1 MLGKHPVFQ
10 EMTLRRELV
19 SMGILELERKRQNL
33 RDNIWRLKKQLA
45 AGDRPDLA
53 PGRSTLLETR
63 ERELTEI
70 EKMIEDYEKAY
81 GNR

>member
-10 EMTLRRELV
+10 EMTRRRELV
-19 SMGILELERKRQNL
+19 SMGILELERRRQRL
-33 RDNIWRLKKQLA
+33 RDNIWRLQKQLA

-70 EKMIEDYEKAY
+70 
-81 GNR
+81 